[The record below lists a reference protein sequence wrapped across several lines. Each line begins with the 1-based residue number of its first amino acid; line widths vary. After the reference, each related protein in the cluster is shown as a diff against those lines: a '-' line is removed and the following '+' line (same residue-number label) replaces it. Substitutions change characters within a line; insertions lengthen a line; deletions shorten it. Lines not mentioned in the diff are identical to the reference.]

1 MEDYWKYFKQVF
13 GNSQQEI
20 FLELWGWLRG

>member
-1 MEDYWKYFKQVF
+1 MEDYQKYFKQAF

-20 FLELWGWLRG
+20 FLELWRWLMG